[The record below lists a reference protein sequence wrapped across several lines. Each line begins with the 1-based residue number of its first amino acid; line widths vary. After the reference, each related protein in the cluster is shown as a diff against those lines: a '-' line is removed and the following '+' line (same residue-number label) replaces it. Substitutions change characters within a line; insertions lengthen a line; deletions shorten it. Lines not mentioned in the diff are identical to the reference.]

1 MWRCV
6 LHSSLAKDMAFR
18 YDKRVWLE
26 VAAAAAAEASRQRTD
41 KTWMRSSS
49 SPRPSQTLPKYK

>member
-26 VAAAAAAEASRQRTD
+26 VAAAAAEASRQRTD